1 MEILDSSEPYLNWDR
16 NLSELSESGE
26 IDSVLYNNVSD
37 PVRVGVGKVID
48 QDLLVIRGVVTK
60 LKLR

>member
-37 PVRVGVGKVID
+37 PLCRQVID
-48 QDLLVIRGVVTK
+48 QDLLIRSGAITK
-60 LKLR
+60 